1 MDNKYVKY
9 IIFLIIVFPL
19 KNLIK
24 KIDKN
29 LSDTNLLNTNE
40 IVKKYLVNETSINN
54 LNQTIKPKLWIYL
67 P

>member
-29 LSDTNLLNTNE
+29 LSDSNLLNTNE
-40 IVKKYLVNETSINN
+40 IVKKYLVNEKKY
-54 LNQTIKPKLWIYL
+54 Q
-67 P
+67 